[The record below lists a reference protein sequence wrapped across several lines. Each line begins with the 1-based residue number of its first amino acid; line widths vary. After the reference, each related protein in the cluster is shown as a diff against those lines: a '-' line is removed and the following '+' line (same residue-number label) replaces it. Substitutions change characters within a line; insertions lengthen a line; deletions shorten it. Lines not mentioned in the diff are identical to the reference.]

1 MVSNV
6 KTIDVCVADGRPDT
20 TIILATEYPLLGY
33 TNYGCVVNPESP
45 QEYEILV
52 PVQNVP
58 YVDEGSARGLPLE
71 ALYAI
76 LKDQLAIEIGTVG
89 EGKKEALTAS
99 LGLLNASLDI
109 LLGINAVPEHV
120 GEVNA

>member
-1 MVSNV
+1 MTTSV
-6 KTIDVCVADGRPDT
+6 KAISVPVAEGRPCNAVVTAVDYSNAGHT
-20 TIILATEYPLLGY
+20 V
-33 TNYGCVVNPESP
+33 YGCTLNPQGALSR
-45 QEYEILV
+45 LLSV
-52 PVQNVP
+52 PVQNAP
-58 YVDEGSARGLPLE
+58 YALEGSAQGLPLE

-89 EGKKEALTAS
+89 EVKKEALTSA

-109 LLGINAVPEHV
+109 LLGVNAVPEQV